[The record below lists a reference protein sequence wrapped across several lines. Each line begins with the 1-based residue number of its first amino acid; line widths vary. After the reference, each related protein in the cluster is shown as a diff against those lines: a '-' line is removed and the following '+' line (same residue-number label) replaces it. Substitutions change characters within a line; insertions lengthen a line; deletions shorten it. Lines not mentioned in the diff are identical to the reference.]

1 MIEFFK
7 LLVFK
12 FYKFWVHII
21 FLFNRILQILCNPQ
35 LVRNF
40 SCFLLSFL
48 SSACIS
54 NRLSILDT
62 YWFIEKLTS
71 HFSVHRICS
80 QSVWLKSEI
89 NLLLSNFLQSCFN
102 ISDLTAGFFKEK
114 SFNKINCGRWSENV
128 DVTLPDSISS
138 KEVEFQKM
146 LSINEEVL
154 EILYVGVY
162 EST

>member
-89 NLLLSNFLQSCFN
+89 NLLHWNFLQSCFN
-102 ISDLTAGFFKEK
+102 ILDIG
-114 SFNKINCGRWSENV
+114 WSENV